1 MMNSR
6 VLKRTIALSFLLSL
20 LLFASVAQADGIA
33 PHADEVFSSITVTL
47 YSNREADYE
56 CVTLQTSSYIEVSA
70 CSLYQLINGEWKY
83 IRALRKPSGRETDD
97 VLYSRTVSYTQS
109 EIGSGTYR
117 IGARFT
123 ADGHSVTR
131 YSNQK
136 TF

>member
-1 MMNSR
+1 MNSR
-6 VLKRTIALSFLLSL
+6 ILKKMIVLSFLLSL
-20 LLFASVAQADGIA
+20 LLFASAAQAEDVA
-33 PHADEVFSSITVTL
+33 PHADEVFSSITIRL
-47 YSNREADYE
+47 YSNREVDYE
-56 CVTLQTSSYIEVSA
+56 AVTLQTSSYIEVSA

-83 IRALRKPSGRETDD
+83 IRALRKPSGRETND
-97 VLYSRTVSYTQS
+97 VLYSRTVAYTQS

-123 ADGHSVTR
+123 ADGHSATR

>member
-1 MMNSR
+1 MNSR
-6 VLKRTIALSFLLSL
+6 VLKKMIALSFLLSL
-20 LLFASVAQADGIA
+20 LLFASAAQADGVA
-33 PHADEVFSSITVTL
+33 PHADEVFTSITITL
-47 YSNREADYE
+47 YSNRKVDYE
-56 CVTLQTSSYIEVSA
+56 AVTQDICSYIEVSA

-97 VLYSRTVSYTQS
+97 LLYSRTVSYTQS
-109 EIGSGTYR
+109 EIGSGTYK

>member
-1 MMNSR
+1 MNSR

-20 LLFASVAQADGIA
+20 LLFASAAQADGIA
-33 PHADEVFSSITVTL
+33 PHADEVFSSITIRL
-47 YSNREADYE
+47 YSSRRVEYE
-56 CVTLQTSSYIEVSA
+56 CVTQDICSYIEVSA

-97 VLYSRTVSYTQS
+97 LLYSHSVTYTQS

-123 ADGHSVTR
+123 ADGHSATR
-131 YSNQK
+131 YSNQM